1 MAIIKLKRARNSLLN
16 VSKFP
21 PEILG
26 EIFRHNT
33 AFHATYFPSM
43 KRPHNFLLVCH
54 HWFEVASH
62 TPELWGFWGRNPQDW
77 IKRYLQYPTAP
88 LNLVLDD
95 EQSDSTNVT
104 LDDNLRN
111 APQTRAMQ
119 DTIQQIRLVSGDWGI
134 LNSIISSLTGH
145 EEIRSS
151 SVESVDLR
159 FEDFFE
165 PPLPIVSDFLANYY
179 FPKLQRLELHDCT
192 IPSWD
197 LKTSALTNLKIYGQ
211 FPSFTIT
218 SSQILSILRSNP
230 LLRCILL
237 DVCAVPNDSDVK
249 SSRVPLIHLT
259 ELSLS
264 GYPQDI
270 LALLHQLDCPVKMDS
285 LFLNMAGDRVRVD
298 DTLGIVGPYLRDY
311 VRRRGRSQSGL
322 AVSIQTLDGLIKLS
336 IGDTKDFSLPSPDA
350 FHPFAEVEIYI
361 GQDLSGEDSLDFIP
375 CVLREEITYLMTT
388 NVPVST
394 EAISTRFPSI
404 KGMHFSDTPLRV
416 AFPDSNLDQV
426 QISSSL
432 RYIRVGECWEDGVD
446 GRDWNLLANF
456 LDRIASSGNR
466 LDKLD
471 IEDCCDIDP
480 EVEMRIAGAVR
491 EFMEFGC

>member
-33 AFHATYFPSM
+33 ALHATYFPSM
-43 KRPHNFLLVCH
+43 KRPYNFLLVCH

-111 APQTRAMQ
+111 ALQTRAMQ

-134 LNSIISSLTGH
+134 LNSTISSLTGH
-145 EEIRSS
+145 EGIRSS

-165 PPLPIVSDFLANYY
+165 PPIPIVSDFLANYY

-197 LKTSALTNLKIYGQ
+197 LKTSALTSLKIYGQ
-211 FPSFTIT
+211 FPS
-218 SSQILSILRSNP
+218 SQ
-230 LLRCILL
+230 
-237 DVCAVPNDSDVK
+237 
-249 SSRVPLIHLT
+249 
-259 ELSLS
+259 
-264 GYPQDI
+264 
-270 LALLHQLDCPVKMDS
+270 
-285 LFLNMAGDRVRVD
+285 
-298 DTLGIVGPYLRDY
+298 
-311 VRRRGRSQSGL
+311 
-322 AVSIQTLDGLIKLS
+322 
-336 IGDTKDFSLPSPDA
+336 
-350 FHPFAEVEIYI
+350 
-361 GQDLSGEDSLDFIP
+361 
-375 CVLREEITYLMTT
+375 
-388 NVPVST
+388 
-394 EAISTRFPSI
+394 
-404 KGMHFSDTPLRV
+404 
-416 AFPDSNLDQV
+416 
-426 QISSSL
+426 
-432 RYIRVGECWEDGVD
+432 
-446 GRDWNLLANF
+446 
-456 LDRIASSGNR
+456 
-466 LDKLD
+466 
-471 IEDCCDIDP
+471 
-480 EVEMRIAGAVR
+480 
-491 EFMEFGC
+491 